1 MYGTQKYGARLKMKN
16 MLSPMIAVVAAM
28 MISGCISYSYDGK
41 KSEPVRDVDNI
52 RVFYSADGVRRSY
65 TVLGTAIVSGYTQ
78 DVSRDRMISK
88 LRSEAQKNGAD
99 ALIVTD
105 QQIVSVNSDSGA
117 QPFTTAFDYDDSSQ
131 NWREIYRDIDQNFT
145 NPERIR
151 NNHINPGATRRIIY
165 AKFIKFDADG
175 K

>member
-1 MYGTQKYGARLKMKN
+1 MKN
-16 MLSPMIAVVAAM
+16 IKFAMFSAMAAM
-28 MISGCISYSYDGK
+28 MISGCISYSYEGK
-41 KSEPVRDVDNI
+41 KSEPAKKIDDV
-52 RVFYSADGVRRSY
+52 RVFNSVTEIKRSY
-65 TVLGTAIVSGYTQ
+65 TVLGTATVSAYTQ
-78 DVSRDRMISK
+78 DVSRDRMIAK

-99 ALIVTD
+99 AVIVTD

-145 NPERIR
+145 NPERSGH
-151 NNHINPGATRRIIY
+151 NHVNPGAARRIIY
-165 AKFIKFDADG
+165 AKFIKFDTDG